1 MRRLATL
8 LVILFLA
15 VSFSPLFTSFSQI
28 EEDTGPN
35 FVSSARAVTT
45 WSGVVQL
52 QSSYTVQSSDELR
65 VLAGTSI
72 EMPLGARIYVEGRI
86 TVLGEQTAPVVMMS
100 GISTQS
106 HEGLQFNT
114 TSNGRGS
121 VIRNLTIDNAD
132 FGVTVYGSNPFLD
145 NLTILDPDYVGV
157 DLFSSATPVIQNL
170 HVDEAGQ
177 DLHGFSSTWRYGIQ
191 F

>member
-1 MRRLATL
+1 MYRRASL
-8 LVILFLA
+8 LVVLFLA
-15 VSFSPLFTSFSQI
+15 ASFSPILSGVVHL
-28 EEDTGPN
+28 EDDADAD
-35 FVSSARAVTT
+35 SSAVNRAVTT

-72 EMPLGARIYVEGRI
+72 EMPIGARIYVDGRL
-86 TVLGEQTAPVVMMS
+86 TVLGGETAPVVMMS

-121 VIRNLTIDNAD
+121 TIRNLTIDNAD
-132 FGVTVYGSNPFLD
+132 FGVTVFGSDPLMD
-145 NLTILDPDYVGV
+145 NVTVL
-157 DLFSSATPVIQNL
+157 
-170 HVDEAGQ
+170 
-177 DLHGFSSTWRYGIQ
+177 
-191 F
+191 